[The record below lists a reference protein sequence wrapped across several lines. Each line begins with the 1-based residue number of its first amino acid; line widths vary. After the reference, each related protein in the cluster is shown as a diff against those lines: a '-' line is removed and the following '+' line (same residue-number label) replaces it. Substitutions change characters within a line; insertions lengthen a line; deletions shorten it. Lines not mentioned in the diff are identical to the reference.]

1 MKNINE
7 TGYRPSKWNYPALLI
22 LLFTQILLA
31 AKTDIVVLHNG
42 DRITGEVKRLEF
54 GMLTYSTDDVGTLS
68 IEWNKISELYA
79 SQQFF
84 RVEMEDGLLF
94 FGTLDTDT
102 STLQLIVK
110 FDSLRVPL
118 NFSEVVSIAPIKR
131 TFWSRVEISTDLGF
145 NFTKSSDVTQFN
157 FNGSA
162 KYRTYNFL
170 HQISL
175 SSIISIQNK
184 DDERNER
191 NNAGYTINRFLAQ
204 HWFQLGSLNLEQ
216 NTELGIELRLS
227 GGGGIGKNLLQTNSE
242 VFSAGGGVLVNRE
255 WISDSTGSQYNLEG
269 VAALQFSKFRYDS
282 PKLNLDSQLSFYPNL
297 TTWGR
302 VRMELDITLKWEII
316 SDLYWNLQYY
326 TSFDNQPPGGEGAKI
341 DYGIVLS
348 FGWTY

>member
-1 MKNINE
+1 MKKIHSK
-7 TGYRPSKWNYPALLI
+7 TYYHQGWGYLLLSI
-22 LLFTQILLA
+22 LLFTQIAFA
-31 AKTDIVVLHNG
+31 AKTDVIILHNG

-54 GMLTYSTDDVGTLS
+54 GMLTYSTDDAGTLS
-68 IEWNKISELYA
+68 VKWDKITEIYA
-79 SQQFF
+79 FQQFF

-102 STLQLIVK
+102 STFRLIVT

-118 NFSEVVSIAPIKR
+118 NFPEVVSIAPIKR

-157 FNGSA
+157 FNGNV

-170 HQISL
+170 HEISL

-184 DDERNER
+184 DDEKNER

-227 GGGGIGKNLLQTNSE
+227 GGGGIGKNLLQSNSE
-242 VFSAGGGVLVNRE
+242 VFSTGGGVLVNRE
-255 WISDSTGSQYNLEG
+255 WISDSTGSQYNLEA

-282 PKLNLDSQLSFYPNL
+282 PKLNLDSQLSVYPNL

-316 SDLYWNLQYY
+316 KDLYWNLQFY
-326 TSFDNQPPGGEGAKI
+326 TSFDNQPPGGEGAKV
-341 DYGIVLS
+341 DYGIVVS
-348 FGWTY
+348 FGWTK